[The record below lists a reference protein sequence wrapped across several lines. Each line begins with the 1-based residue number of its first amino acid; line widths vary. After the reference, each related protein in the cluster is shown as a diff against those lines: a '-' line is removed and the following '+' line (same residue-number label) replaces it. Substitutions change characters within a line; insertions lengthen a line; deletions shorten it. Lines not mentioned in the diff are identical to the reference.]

1 MAPIRRYLRITRY
14 SVLEVRIYLDNPALA
29 NSWLL
34 NSRDPVLPR
43 VIEAVR
49 PLVLPKLREE
59 NENSKKKGGKKKKGV
74 RDVVA
79 QGRHTCKM
87 LLYHREITR
96 LMHGGSTTD
105 DFEVSIFLT
114 ETSTSH
120 AMLTKQK
127 TFTQKPRLQSNTSKL
142 TNYFGNNTENAIH
155 VHDDEEAPA
164 VLLEEDA
171 DEVKMGDIPEVN
183 TNKRSRNDDED
194 DEHIFVQSEEDE
206 DEEEETPQ
214 PRKKKTKVK
223 DVSQDEEEDDKKK
236 MGIKTAYEGFS
247 IYGRILC
254 LIVKRKGVKKNAA
267 GNSAAMLETWVS
279 TQADNE
285 GVLDDAEDG

>member
-59 NENSKKKGGKKKKGV
+59 NENAKKKGGKKKKGV

-79 QGRHTCKM
+79 Q
-87 LLYHREITR
+87 
-96 LMHGGSTTD
+96 D

-127 TFTQKPRLQSNTSKL
+127 TFTQKPRLESNASKL
-142 TNYFGNNTENAIH
+142 TNYFGNNTETAIH

-171 DEVKMGDIPEVN
+171 EEVAMRDIPEANN

-194 DEHIFVQSEEDE
+194 DEHIFVQSEG

-223 DVSQDEEEDDKKK
+223 DTTQDEEEDKKK

>member
-59 NENSKKKGGKKKKGV
+59 NENAKKKGGKKKKGV

-79 QGRHTCKM
+79 Q
-87 LLYHREITR
+87 
-96 LMHGGSTTD
+96 D

-142 TNYFGNNTENAIH
+142 TNYFGNNTDTAIH
-155 VHDDEEAPA
+155 IHDDEEAPA

-171 DEVKMGDIPEVN
+171 EEVTMNDIPEAN
-183 TNKRSRNDDED
+183 THKRSRADNDSD
-194 DEHIFVQSEEDE
+194 DEHIFVQSEDDDDSEQE
-206 DEEEETPQ
+206 VPQ
-214 PRKKKTKVK
+214 PRKKKPKVK
-223 DVSQDEEEDDKKK
+223 DQDTEEEGDDKKK
-236 MGIKTAYEGFS
+236 MGIKTQYEGFS

-254 LIVKRKGVKKNAA
+254 LIVKRKGTKKSAG

-285 GVLDDAEDG
+285 GVLDDAEEG

>member
-59 NENSKKKGGKKKKGV
+59 NENAKKKGGKKKKGV

-79 QGRHTCKM
+79 Q
-87 LLYHREITR
+87 
-96 LMHGGSTTD
+96 D

-142 TNYFGNNTENAIH
+142 MNYFGNNTENAIH
-155 VHDDEEAPA
+155 VHDNEEAPA

-206 DEEEETPQ
+206 DEEEET
-214 PRKKKTKVK
+214 
-223 DVSQDEEEDDKKK
+223 
-236 MGIKTAYEGFS
+236 
-247 IYGRILC
+247 
-254 LIVKRKGVKKNAA
+254 
-267 GNSAAMLETWVS
+267 
-279 TQADNE
+279 
-285 GVLDDAEDG
+285 

>member
-1 MAPIRRYLRITRY
+1 
-14 SVLEVRIYLDNPALA
+14 
-29 NSWLL
+29 
-34 NSRDPVLPR
+34 
-43 VIEAVR
+43 
-49 PLVLPKLREE
+49 
-59 NENSKKKGGKKKKGV
+59 
-74 RDVVA
+74 
-79 QGRHTCKM
+79 M
-87 LLYHREITR
+87 LGCL
-96 LMHGGSTTD
+96 D

-127 TFTQKPRLQSNTSKL
+127 TFTQKPRLESNASKL
-142 TNYFGNNTENAIH
+142 TSYFGDNSENAIH

-171 DEVKMGDIPEVN
+171 DEIKLGDIPEAATGN
-183 TNKRSRNDDED
+183 TNKRSRDNDE

-206 DEEEETPQ
+206 EEEIQ
-214 PRKKKTKVK
+214 PRKKKSKVK
-223 DVSQDEEEDDKKK
+223 DTAPDEDDKKK

-254 LIVKRKGVKKNAA
+254 LIVKRKGVKKNASGNTA
-267 GNSAAMLETWVS
+267 GSQMLENWVS
-279 TQADNE
+279 TQMDNE

>member
-59 NENSKKKGGKKKKGV
+59 NENAKKKGGKKKKGV

-79 QGRHTCKM
+79 Q
-87 LLYHREITR
+87 
-96 LMHGGSTTD
+96 D

-142 TNYFGNNTENAIH
+142 TNYFGNNNETAIH
-155 VHDDEEAPA
+155 IHDDEEAPA

-171 DEVKMGDIPEVN
+171 DEVTMENIPEAN
-183 TNKRSRNDDED
+183 TNKRSRNDDSD
-194 DEHIFVQSEEDE
+194 DEHIFVQSDE
-206 DEEEETPQ
+206 GSEEELPQ
-214 PRKKKTKVK
+214 PWRKKTKVK
-223 DVSQDEEEDDKKK
+223 DQDNNEEEDKKK
-236 MGIKTAYEGFS
+236 MGIKTQYEGFS

-254 LIVKRKGVKKNAA
+254 LIVKRKGVKKNAG

>member
-59 NENSKKKGGKKKKGV
+59 NENAKKKGGKKKKGV

-79 QGRHTCKM
+79 Q
-87 LLYHREITR
+87 
-96 LMHGGSTTD
+96 D

-214 PRKKKTKVK
+214 PRKKKNKVK

>member
-59 NENSKKKGGKKKKGV
+59 NENAKKKGGKKKRGV

-79 QGRHTCKM
+79 Q
-87 LLYHREITR
+87 
-96 LMHGGSTTD
+96 D

-114 ETSTSH
+114 ETSTTH

-127 TFTQKPRLQSNTSKL
+127 TFSEKPRLQSNAKKL
-142 TNYFGNNTENAIH
+142 TKFFNNNTSDTAIH
-155 VHDDEEAPA
+155 VDDEEEVPA
-164 VLLEEDA
+164 ILLEEDA
-171 DEVKMGDIPEVN
+171 EETRLGDIPEAGSSK
-183 TNKRSRNDDED
+183 KRAREDED
-194 DEHIFVQSEEDE
+194 SIFVQEDDE
-206 DEEEETPQ
+206 DEEEEETQ
-214 PRKKKTKVK
+214 PKAKRKRVI
-223 DVSQDEEEDDKKK
+223 DQEEEDKKK
-236 MGIKTAYEGFS
+236 LGMKTAYEGFS

-254 LIVKRKGVKKNAA
+254 LIVKRKGVKKATGQTA
-267 GNSAAMLETWVS
+267 GSQMLENWVS
-279 TQADNE
+279 TQADND

>member
-29 NSWLL
+29 HTWLL

-59 NENSKKKGGKKKKGV
+59 NENAKRKGGKKKKKGV

-79 QGRHTCKM
+79 K
-87 LLYHREITR
+87 
-96 LMHGGSTTD
+96 D

-114 ETSTSH
+114 ETSTTH
-120 AMLTKQK
+120 ALLTKQK
-127 TFTQKPRLQSNTSKL
+127 TFSDKPRLKSTSSKL
-142 TNYFGNNTENAIH
+142 TNFGFNTADNAITIE
-155 VHDDEEAPA
+155 DEGVPP

-171 DEVKMGDIPEVN
+171 EETSLSNIPEAAVSHP
-183 TNKRSRNDDED
+183 KRARNDED
-194 DEHIFVQSEEDE
+194 DPIFVQSDE
-206 DEEEETPQ
+206 DEGDDFEHQIAPPTK
-214 PRKKKTKVK
+214 RKKIR
-223 DVSQDEEEDDKKK
+223 SMGAAGDEAGEDDKKK
-236 MGIKTAYEGFS
+236 MALSTAYEGFS

-254 LIVKRKGVKKNAA
+254 LIVKRKGVKKTTAAAGNAA
-267 GNSAAMLETWVS
+267 GSQMLENWVS
-279 TQADNE
+279 TQANKDDL
-285 GVLDDAEDG
+285 LDDGEDVG